1 MRVVIAAALILAAM
15 PAGAES
21 CRVDFALGLET
32 EAVRDIQRQLQAHGY
47 KPGAVDGVLG
57 PRTCNAVRRYQ
68 KEAGLEVD
76 GVLDPKLQNHMH
88 FIASKPR

>member
-1 MRVVIAAALILAAM
+1 MRVALAMAVILVASPAAAQT
-15 PAGAES
+15 
-21 CRVDFALGLET
+21 CRADFAPGLET

-47 KPGAVDGVLG
+47 KPGAVDGLLG

-76 GVLDPKLQNHMH
+76 GVLDQKLQNHMH